1 MGKTTLARRI
11 LRILPGAV
19 YVKIG
24 HGKRK
29 EGMDNVF
36 YPVGTPYAKIEKD
49 NAGAAFLIIES
60 NRILKEMTPDCSI
73 YLPGGNPKESAS
85 VAAGKA
91 DITRGKR
98 VDRKDALRIAER
110 LGVSGQTMEEIIR
123 AAEARLGSHL

>member
-1 MGKTTLARRI
+1 MGKTSLARKVA
-11 LRILPGAV
+11 RILPGAV

-24 HGKRK
+24 HGRRK

-36 YPVGTPYAKIEKD
+36 YPVGTPYGKIEKD

-60 NRILKEMTPDCSI
+60 NSVLREMTPDCAI

-85 VAAGKA
+85 VAADKA